1 VNRIIDC
8 SVNSTAPSANG
19 DWAMQSGSSY
29 GRSIDWIDRT
39 VFAACRLDTSMTE
52 TSLAAQLRQL
62 GNVPE
67 TGSLRSFAR
76 ILSVDCSKMPR
87 IGPLTTAIPSLKIKN
102 LVPFSGT
109 DWKAVQDP

>member
-1 VNRIIDC
+1 LI
-8 SVNSTAPSANG
+8 P
-19 DWAMQSGSSY
+19 QLQKQPGSEA
-29 GRSIDWIDRT
+29 G
-39 VFAACRLDTSMTE
+39 
-52 TSLAAQLRQL
+52 QL

-87 IGPLTTAIPSLKIKN
+87 IGPLTTAILGLKIKN